1 MEHYKRVKK
10 EGNIDVAVLW
20 SPGFGAGWSTWNERD
35 MAFDKRVVEYLIN
48 NAVFIRDEDYV
59 WETYAITELNTEKFE
74 NFLRLIGYKEPI
86 MGGVEDELVLTWL
99 PEGTKV
105 RIEEYD
111 GSESII
117 ILNENTYTVL

>member
-1 MEHYKRVKK
+1 MEHYKRVNK

-20 SPGFGAGWSTWNERD
+20 SPEFGAGWSTWNEKD
-35 MAFDKRVVEYLIN
+35 MAFDKRVVEYLIK
-48 NAVFIRDEDYV
+48 NAVFVRNEDYGQ
-59 WETYAITELNTEKFE
+59 ETYAITELNIEKFE
-74 NFLRLIGYKEPI
+74 DFLRLIGYKETY